1 MMDSKG
7 FWIFNNVVILAF
19 YGFAAALLM
28 AGNMQHWIVLVA
40 AAILIAHVLE
50 IPLAVKVLK
59 DKNPSFG
66 RLAIGTLLFGY
77 TWWVPAKKGIY
88 AVQ

>member
-7 FWIFNNVVILAF
+7 FWFFNNVVILGF
-19 YGFAAALLM
+19 YAVAAALLLG
-28 AGNMQHWIVLVA
+28 GNAEHWIVLVA
-40 AAILIAHVLE
+40 GVILVAHVLE
-50 IPLAVKVLK
+50 IPLAMKMLK
-59 DKNPSFG
+59 DKSPSFG
-66 RLAIGTLLFGY
+66 RLVVGTLLFGY